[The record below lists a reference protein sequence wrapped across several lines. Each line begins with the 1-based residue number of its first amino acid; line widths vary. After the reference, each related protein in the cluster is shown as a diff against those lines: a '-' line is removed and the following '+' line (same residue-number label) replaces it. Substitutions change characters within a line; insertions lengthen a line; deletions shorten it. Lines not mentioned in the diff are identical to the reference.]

1 MRFNRLSLRLTYALA
16 SALLL
21 MDCVG
26 LHAQASKKKSNVA
39 PHQEDLSLVRPAIPQ
54 KGASKQGAIVNSTR
68 EPQAY
73 ENKEVAQLC
82 DSMALNYQRF
92 ETMAGYRIL
101 IYSGGSSDQAFK
113 IKQQFYEAFPDIPVY
128 SIYKQPSFRVL
139 VGNYIDRVDAYYYL
153 SDVRSAFPNAMIIP
167 DKIKITN
174 D

>member
-1 MRFNRLSLRLTYALA
+1 
-16 SALLL
+16 
-21 MDCVG
+21 MDCAR
-26 LHAQASKKKSNVA
+26 LHAQASKKKHEAA
-39 PHQEDLSLVRPAIPQ
+39 PHQEDLSLVRPAIPLQ
-54 KGASKQGAIVNSTR
+54 NENRQNAIVSPAR

-73 ENKEVAQLC
+73 DNKQVVRLS

-101 IYSGGSSDQAFK
+101 IYSGGSSEQAFK
-113 IKQQFYEAFPDIPVY
+113 IKQQFYEAFPDIPAY

-153 SDVRSAFPNAMIIP
+153 SDIRAAFPNAMIIP